1 MNTKK
6 LIHYAILVAIIA
18 LTYIFPA
25 PAGLSNIGWHLFG
38 VYVATIVAILLKAF
52 PLPVILL
59 AGLSSISIGVTPVEE
74 WVNPK
79 TGETVK
85 IALEEEDTLGGY
97 KSGTTWLVFAAFAM
111 STAFVS
117 TGLGKRIAYL
127 LIGAFGSTTL
137 RLGYVN
143 ACLDLLISPAMPS
156 VTARAG
162 GIIYPIMNSVA
173 VSLGSDP
180 EKSPRK
186 AGHYLLLN
194 TYMVVKTT
202 GYLFLTAMAPNLLA
216 MNLMEPILHIK
227 LDWTQWLIIYIL
239 YPP

>member
-38 VYVATIVAILLKAF
+38 VYVATIVAILLKPF

-59 AGLSSISIGVTPVEE
+59 AGVALSSIIIGVTPGEE

-180 EKSPRK
+180 EKARAKPDTTCCLTPIWSSKPRAISSSP
-186 AGHYLLLN
+186 
-194 TYMVVKTT
+194 
-202 GYLFLTAMAPNLLA
+202 
-216 MNLMEPILHIK
+216 
-227 LDWTQWLIIYIL
+227 QWRRTCSR
-239 YPP
+239 